1 MQVPSS
7 DAKHAV
13 RLMAC
18 IFEDDELSWPSGTN
32 DSGAL
37 MPPPESEN
45 VIEALKAE
53 ADGPKPLRT
62 VALVKPEAK
71 HNFAK
76 ILKYVRR
83 GGFEIVCAKMITPTQ
98 VRCGECVRG

>member
-1 MQVPSS
+1 MLASWRGREEKETRSPDGQGPKGRK
-7 DAKHAV
+7 A
-13 RLMAC
+13 AC
-18 IFEDDELSWPSGTN
+18 GKAGSA
-32 DSGAL
+32 GA
-37 MPPPESEN
+37 SAGG
-45 VIEALKAE
+45 EALKAE